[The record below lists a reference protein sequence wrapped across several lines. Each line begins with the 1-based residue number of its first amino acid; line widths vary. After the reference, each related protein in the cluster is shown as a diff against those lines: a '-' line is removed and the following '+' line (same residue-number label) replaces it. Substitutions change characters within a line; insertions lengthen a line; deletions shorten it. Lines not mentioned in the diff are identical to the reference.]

1 MNTFLIADDHP
12 LFRDAIMQVI
22 AGHFPD
28 SRLLQTQSL
37 DETRVLLEQEDAVDL
52 LLLDLNMPGM
62 QGLQGLTQLHS
73 AYPTLPIVMV
83 SAEDDRKVVLE
94 AMAEGAVGFISKA
107 SSRQQILA
115 ALEQLLQGQMYLPPQ
130 IMRQPPP
137 QVTSNN
143 DKPALLHPD
152 LLQQLTKKQLQ
163 VLQRMALGES
173 NKQIAWH
180 LNLAETT
187 VKGHVSAILAKLGMH
202 NRVQVALAA
211 REILPPDA

>member
-22 AGHFPD
+22 ASHFPN

-37 DETRVLLEQEDAVDL
+37 DETRMLLEQEDAVDL

-62 QGLQGLTQLHS
+62 QGLQGLTQLHTT
-73 AYPTLPIVMV
+73 YPTLPIVMV

-94 AMAEGAVGFISKA
+94 VMAEGAVGFISKA

-130 IMRQPPP
+130 IMRQPP
-137 QVTSNN
+137 QATCST
-143 DKPALLHPD
+143 DKSTPLHPD
-152 LLQQLTKKQLQ
+152 LLLQLTKKQLQ

-173 NKQIAWH
+173 NKQIAWQ

-187 VKGHVSAILAKLGMH
+187 VKGHVSAILSKLGMH